1 MLNHCDYK
9 PVYSQQNKVD
19 YKIVITSFTGDKEI
33 NNLISSILK
42 RNSKINSNKIL
53 NISFDT
59 KYMKNILAK
68 NAAGT
73 ITDYQA
79 NVITKFTIEKEN
91 EDGDKFWAYGGDFDD
106 QVYNND
112 SNFCANGLVAAD
124 RSPNPHFH
132 EVKKVYQPVGFE
144 GIDLANGRVK
154 ITNKYNF
161 IDLDHLDFSYKII
174 GNGKTEMSGVLNS
187 FNLKPYEYK
196 SVTFNLFLFL
206 DTFFPN
212 GELCSGI

>member
-59 KYMKNILAK
+59 KYMKNVLAR
-68 NAAGT
+68 NTTGT

-91 EDGDKFWAYGGDFDD
+91 NSENFSVNEKFNFQKMTDKYEEKNYE
-106 QVYNND
+106 QTI
-112 SNFCANGLVAAD
+112 
-124 RSPNPHFH
+124 
-132 EVKKVYQPVGFE
+132 KKN
-144 GIDLANGRVK
+144 LANSISQKLILRLAV
-154 ITNKYNF
+154 N
-161 IDLDHLDFSYKII
+161 
-174 GNGKTEMSGVLNS
+174 
-187 FNLKPYEYK
+187 
-196 SVTFNLFLFL
+196 
-206 DTFFPN
+206 
-212 GELCSGI
+212 

>member
-59 KYMKNILAK
+59 KYMKNVLAR
-68 NAAGT
+68 NTTGT

-79 NVITKFTIEKEN
+79 NVITEFTIEKEN
-91 EDGDKFWAYGGDFDD
+91 NSENFSVNEKFNFQKMTDKYEEKNYE
-106 QVYNND
+106 QTI
-112 SNFCANGLVAAD
+112 
-124 RSPNPHFH
+124 
-132 EVKKVYQPVGFE
+132 KKN
-144 GIDLANGRVK
+144 LANSISQKLILRLAV
-154 ITNKYNF
+154 N
-161 IDLDHLDFSYKII
+161 
-174 GNGKTEMSGVLNS
+174 
-187 FNLKPYEYK
+187 
-196 SVTFNLFLFL
+196 
-206 DTFFPN
+206 
-212 GELCSGI
+212 